1 MTSKQA
7 KSSTPTADAWDR
19 LIDALQGIA
28 DVSQSHAPRAT
39 KRKCDMQIQDAGGCY
54 QCTGK
59 AIGFIKGKLPNG
71 DCPIP
76 YSAIVC
82 EGHAIEQAE
91 ILIDAKIALYDFT
104 PQSLATEAPI
114 NKKAIEAAK
123 KWKEKTNNN
132 WYKEIDT
139 ADRLEYLE
147 HVSSPD
153 ATQSENLQAAKD
165 LAYNDKI
172 GCA

>member
-1 MTSKQA
+1 MTSKQ
-7 KSSTPTADAWDR
+7 THTNPQTVQEWER

-28 DVSQSHAPRAT
+28 NVSQSQAPRAIE
-39 KRKCDMQIQDAGGCY
+39 RKCDMQIQDAGGHY

-71 DCPIP
+71 ANPIP

-82 EGHAIEQAE
+82 DGHAFEQAK
-91 ILIDAKIALYDFT
+91 ILIGAKIALYDFT
-104 PQSLATEAPI
+104 PQSLATEAPT
-114 NKKAIEAAK
+114 NKAAIEAAK

-153 ATQSENLQAAKD
+153 ATDAENLQAAKD
-165 LAYNDKI
+165 LAYQDKM